1 MCGLLCSPESMN
13 PYFLAFLVLPPI
25 MIGVTFM
32 TKKKRLWP
40 IVIAFC
46 VVGWALVCFA
56 IEWNFNTLKNQID
69 AMTNPPEELIEAWA
83 ADGRNEYLVPFLDGF
98 TRSFIFC
105 PGLFRAGLSDG
116 F

>member
-1 MCGLLCSPESMN
+1 MN

-25 MIGVTFM
+25 MIGVAFM
-32 TKKKRLWP
+32 TEKKRLWP

-46 VVGWALVCFA
+46 LVGWALVCFA

-83 ADGRNEYLVPFLDGF
+83 ADGAQRVFGAVFGWLYSFIYFLPWLVPSWIIRRVLTKRNGE
-98 TRSFIFC
+98 
-105 PGLFRAGLSDG
+105 
-116 F
+116 